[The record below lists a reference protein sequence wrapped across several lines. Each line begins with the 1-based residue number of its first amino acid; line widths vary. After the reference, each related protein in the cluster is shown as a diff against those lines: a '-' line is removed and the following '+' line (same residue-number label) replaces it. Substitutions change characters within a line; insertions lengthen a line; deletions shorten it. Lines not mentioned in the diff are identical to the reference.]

1 MADFRYKLASRD
13 QPRSQRWHLQLAS
26 SLDRRLRS
34 QGGTSQGGSKFT
46 VSAWPERARS
56 EAADGGISYLQ
67 RPQGAQA
74 VPSASLQPSA
84 STFLSTPARSGTF
97 SCNDPV
103 ARNCR
108 ICSGTLMSAEQTL
121 LWNSALPCSIRVRL
135 VRTSP
140 QPPRHFVTA
149 AGTPRSRPRP
159 DLTRPPRCL
168 TMSCHLRSP
177 NSRFR
182 SADGC
187 RSTRTDTPATCGCR
201 NGR

>member
-1 MADFRYKLASRD
+1 M
-13 QPRSQRWHLQLAS
+13 
-26 SLDRRLRS
+26 
-34 QGGTSQGGSKFT
+34 GNGKFT
-46 VSAWPERARS
+46 VSAFPERARS
-56 EAADGGISYLQ
+56 EAADGRISHLQ
-67 RPQGAQA
+67 CLQGYQA
-74 VPSASLQPSA
+74 VA
-84 STFLSTPARSGTF
+84 STSLWCVYPSGARTPARSGTF

-103 ARNCR
+103 VRNCR

-121 LWNSALPCSIRVRL
+121 LWNSALPCSIRLRL
-135 VRTSP
+135 VRMSP

-168 TMSCHLRSP
+168 TMSCHLRSS

-187 RSTRTDTPATCGCR
+187 RSTRTDTPSTCRCR

>member
-1 MADFRYKLASRD
+1 MAGARAL
-13 QPRSQRWHLQLAS
+13 
-26 SLDRRLRS
+26 
-34 QGGTSQGGSKFT
+34 GGSRWWHI
-46 VSAWPERARS
+46 VP
-56 EAADGGISYLQ
+56 AAPSGSTGGALCFF
-67 RPQGAQA
+67 A
-74 VPSASLQPSA
+74 LWHWQPSA
-84 STFLSTPARSGTF
+84 STFKFLSTPARSGTF

-103 ARNCR
+103 VRNCR

-121 LWNSALPCSIRVRL
+121 LWNSALPCSIRLRL
-135 VRTSP
+135 VRMSP

-168 TMSCHLRSP
+168 TMSCHLRSS

-187 RSTRTDTPATCGCR
+187 RSTRTDTPSTCRCR

>member
-1 MADFRYKLASRD
+1 MIPTVAFAACVELGSAT
-13 QPRSQRWHLQLAS
+13 PVPRWHLA
-26 SLDRRLRS
+26 
-34 QGGTSQGGSKFT
+34 GGSKFT

-103 ARNCR
+103 VRNCR

-121 LWNSALPCSIRVRL
+121 LWNSALPCSIRLRL
-135 VRTSP
+135 LRMSP

-168 TMSCHLRSP
+168 PMSCHLRSP

-187 RSTRTDTPATCGCR
+187 RSTRTDTPSTCGCR

>member
-56 EAADGGISYLQ
+56 EAADGDISYLQ

-121 LWNSALPCSIRVRL
+121 LWNSALPCSIRLRL

-168 TMSCHLRSP
+168 TMRSP
-177 NSRFR
+177 TLS
-182 SADGC
+182 
-187 RSTRTDTPATCGCR
+187 
-201 NGR
+201 